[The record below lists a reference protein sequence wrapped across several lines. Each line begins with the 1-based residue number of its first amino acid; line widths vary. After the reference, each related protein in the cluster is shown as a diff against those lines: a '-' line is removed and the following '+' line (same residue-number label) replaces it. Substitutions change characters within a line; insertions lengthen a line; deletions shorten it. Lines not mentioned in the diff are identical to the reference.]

1 MGRGTKDRWDNE
13 LFISFDVGTTACKCQ
28 LFSDDGNI
36 LEYLSKEY
44 GFIRE
49 GGQTYVDIAA
59 INKKFTLSWS
69 GDTLPHFVE

>member
-1 MGRGTKDRWDNE
+1 MNY
-13 LFISFDVGTTACKCQ
+13 LSFDVGTAACKCQ

-59 INKKFTLSWS
+59 IKVLKKYN
-69 GDTLPHFVE
+69 

>member
-59 INKKFTLSWS
+59 IKVLKKYNWYEICIIFR
-69 GDTLPHFVE
+69 

>member
-1 MGRGTKDRWDNE
+1 MNY
-13 LFISFDVGTTACKCQ
+13 LSFDVGTAACKCQ

-59 INKKFTLSWS
+59 IN
-69 GDTLPHFVE
+69 